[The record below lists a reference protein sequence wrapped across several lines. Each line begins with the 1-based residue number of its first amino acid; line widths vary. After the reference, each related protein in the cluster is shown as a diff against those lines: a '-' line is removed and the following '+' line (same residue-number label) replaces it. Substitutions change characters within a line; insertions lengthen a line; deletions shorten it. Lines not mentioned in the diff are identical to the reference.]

1 MEKMFTQMLRQSLQD
16 AHETFEKTMDGV
28 TTEVAHFQPPG
39 KALPIGA
46 AYAHTVVSEDILLQ
60 NWVRKEK
67 SLLES
72 GWETKMGLSEPH
84 PAMDS
89 NWETNYTAWVKNV
102 TVDLDKLR
110 AYGQAVYKQTDDFM
124 ATLNDQDLIDMKVD
138 LSAMGEGEWPLGR
151 FIIRYLLSHV
161 DSLCGEISA
170 VKGIQGLKGYP
181 F

>member
-1 MEKMFTQMLRQSLQD
+1 MNRTFTEMLQQSLKD
-16 AHETFEKTMDGV
+16 AHETFEKTMEGV
-28 TTEVAHFQPPG
+28 TQEVAHFQPPG

-72 GWETKMGLSEPH
+72 GWETKIGLSEPH
-84 PAMDS
+84 PVMDE

-102 TVDLDKLR
+102 KVDLPKLR
-110 AYGQAVYKQTDDFM
+110 EYGQAVYKQTDDFL
-124 ATLNDQDLIDMKVD
+124 TGLTDKDIVEMKVD
-138 LSAMGEGEWPLGR
+138 LSSMGEKEWSLGR
-151 FIIRYLLSHV
+151 FIIRYLLSHI

-170 VKGIQGLKGYP
+170 IKGVQGLKGYP